1 MKVNIWIHKND
12 VKNLGDMDVPISYIK
27 KYYLTRPYQD
37 RHDEWV
43 QVTIS
48 VDDFVQLEDNKYS
61 NKATFEG
68 SEYET
73 IVNPAVNGV
82 PNVDSLYNV
91 DDGVCEGEYVRAAL
105 NLQGTKWNDFIDS
118 LKDEQKVKLSRCWD

>member
-1 MKVNIWIHKND
+1 M
-12 VKNLGDMDVPISYIK
+12 
-27 KYYLTRPYQD
+27 
-37 RHDEWV
+37 
-43 QVTIS
+43 
-48 VDDFVQLEDNKYS
+48 
-61 NKATFEG
+61 
-68 SEYET
+68 
-73 IVNPAVNGV
+73 